1 MTVAT
6 NDARFSEREVSP
18 TVKNL
23 RRMTLKEFLAYD
35 DGTET
40 RYELVDGVLVEMSL
54 GTGKHSGVIR
64 RLAKRLEAQA
74 EQQGTD
80 WIAIQGLVGIET
92 DVPGKKDYV
101 RIPDVTVMSEA
112 QWNVMEDR
120 PGSATIFQNEPAPI
134 VVVEVLS
141 PSTKSTDLTD
151 KRSEYAKRG
160 ISEYWMINPK
170 ASDIKVLRL
179 ENGVYVEVGV
189 FQGEDAIVS
198 PTFPELTL
206 TTAQVLSS
214 RLQN

>member
-6 NDARFSEREVSP
+6 NDARFSEREASP

-112 QWNVMEDR
+112 QWNVIEER

-170 ASDIKVLRL
+170 AFDIKVLRL
-179 ENGVYVEVGV
+179 ENDVYVKVGV

-206 TTAQVLSS
+206 TAAQVLAAG
-214 RLQN
+214 R

>member
-6 NDARFSEREVSP
+6 NDARS
-18 TVKNL
+18 VKQQQQQ
-23 RRMTLKEFLAYD
+23 RMTLKEFLAYD

-92 DVPGKKDYV
+92 DVPGKNDHV

-170 ASDIKVLRL
+170 AFDIQVLRL

-206 TTAQVLSS
+206 TAAQVLAAGRS
-214 RLQN
+214 